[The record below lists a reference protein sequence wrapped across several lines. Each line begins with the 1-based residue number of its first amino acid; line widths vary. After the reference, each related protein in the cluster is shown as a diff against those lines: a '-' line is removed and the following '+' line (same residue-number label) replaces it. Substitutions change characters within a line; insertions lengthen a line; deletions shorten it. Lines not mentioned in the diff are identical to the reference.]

1 MATLGTILVTT
12 FAVTLVLA
20 PSALEAWLAR
30 RDATHARS
38 EDALQGEGLPQFVSG
53 GAD

>member
-12 FAVTLVLA
+12 IAVTMVLA

-30 RDATHARS
+30 RDATHART
-38 EDALQGEGLPQFVSG
+38 EDARQGEALLEPVTG